1 LPAHDR
7 ALLEDAARAAGV
19 VALRFWRRNPRTWEK
34 PDGSGPVSEADL
46 EVQALLAER
55 LRGARPDYG
64 WLAEESDDDPGRAA
78 APATFVVDPI
88 DGTRSFVAGETTF
101 AISLAVVRHG
111 RVTAA
116 AVLLPA
122 RGRLYS
128 ASDTG
133 PALCDGAPIAAAST
147 AAAEGARVLTTA
159 GNLAP
164 AHWPGGVPA
173 VRRSFRPSLAYRLC
187 LVAEGRHDA
196 MLTFRP
202 AWEWDIAAGALIAAR
217 AGATVTD
224 AQGAALAFNSPG
236 RQTPGV
242 IAAAPLLHG
251 ALLDRVRRPAA

>member
-1 LPAHDR
+1 
-7 ALLEDAARAAGV
+7 
-19 VALRFWRRNPRTWEK
+19 
-34 PDGSGPVSEADL
+34 
-46 EVQALLAER
+46 
-55 LRGARPDYG
+55 
-64 WLAEESDDDPGRAA
+64 
-78 APATFVVDPI
+78 
-88 DGTRSFVAGETTF
+88 
-101 AISLAVVRHG
+101 
-111 RVTAA
+111 
-116 AVLLPA
+116 
-122 RGRLYS
+122 
-128 ASDTG
+128 
-133 PALCDGAPIAAAST
+133 
-147 AAAEGARVLTTA
+147 
-159 GNLAP
+159 
-164 AHWPGGVPA
+164 VPA